1 MGQID
6 PQDYVRWRRSRLGAI
21 TEELERDLVLRL
33 LEPVLVEPVEP
44 DKRPRVLDVGTG
56 DGTYALEVSRRGGR
70 VVGVDISQTMLDAAQ
85 KRAEHAGLSIDLIRA
100 DVQSLPFPDGHF
112 DCVVAVT
119 VLCFVDNA
127 AGALAEMARVLA
139 PGGRLVIGE
148 LAKWSTWAAK
158 RRVQAWLGADT
169 WEAARFRTRSELG
182 SLVEAAGLS
191 VLRVEGAIH
200 YPPSARVAELAA
212 KFDATLG
219 RLGAPGAAFIAVS
232 AQAPR

>member
-1 MGQID
+1 
-6 PQDYVRWRRSRLGAI
+6 SRADTLAR
-21 TEELERDLVLRL
+21 ESRVLRL

-44 DKRPRVLDVGTG
+44 EKRPRALDVGTG
-56 DGTYALEVSRRGGR
+56 DGTYALEMSRRGAR
-70 VVGVDISQTMLDAAQ
+70 VIGVDVSDTMLDAAR
-85 KRAEHAGLSIDLIRA
+85 KRAEQAGLSIDLRRA
-100 DVQSLPFPDGHF
+100 DVQALPFPDGHF

-119 VLCFVDNA
+119 VLCFVDDA
-127 AGALAEMARVLA
+127 ARALSEMSRVLV

-158 RRVQAWLGADT
+158 RRVQGWLGSET
-169 WEAARFRTRSELG
+169 WEAARFRTRSELR

-200 YPPSARVAELAA
+200 YPPSARFAELAA

-232 AQAPR
+232 AQAP